1 MAKIREI
8 ALGLLL
14 ASYAFT
20 AQAQNY
26 PNRPVKLIVS
36 IAAGSVADVIMRKA
50 AAELAPKV
58 GQQFIIENRG
68 GANGIRS
75 EEHTSELQSHVKL
88 VCRLLLEKKKLNLLD
103 HGFLRTHD

>member
-1 MAKIREI
+1 MAK
-8 ALGLLL
+8 LGRIVVGMLL
-14 ASYAFT
+14 ACYAFT

-36 IAAGSVADVIMRKA
+36 IAAGSVTDVIMRKA

-68 GANGIRS
+68 GASGI
-75 EEHTSELQSHVKL
+75 VAGPA
-88 VCRLLLEKKKLNLLD
+88 C
-103 HGFLRTHD
+103 GPAPPGG